1 MLGCL
6 DEASTSR
13 RFRQQAALHTT
24 CLAEHGVSGTA
35 LSPAAMRVVAWLGEV
50 GGRWGLPETACRV
63 HAMLYLAAKPMPA
76 TVFPEALG
84 LDAEEVS
91 AALDWLE
98 AHRLVEA
105 SAAGWRTG
113 VDPWALMLQTLETR
127 RTHEL
132 EQARIVI
139 DQWHRERHAEDPL
152 VSRQAARLFDLVED
166 IAAIDAG
173 TRGLSASTTRRLIGL
188 GGRAARLF
196 GTGIGTRGRR

>member
-1 MLGCL
+1 M
-6 DEASTSR
+6 SR
-13 RFRQQAALHTT
+13 A
-24 CLAEHGVSGTA
+24 A
-35 LSPAAMRVVAWLGEV
+35 LSPAAMRIVTWLGEV
-50 GGRWGLPETACRV
+50 GSRWGLPENACRV
-63 HAMLYLAAKPMPA
+63 HAMLYLTSKPMPA
-76 TVFPEALG
+76 TAFPEALG
-84 LDAEEVS
+84 LDTEELS
-91 AALDWLE
+91 EALDWLE

-105 SAAGWRTG
+105 SPAGWRTG
-113 VDPWALMLQTLETR
+113 VDPWALMMQTLETR

-132 EQARIVI
+132 EQARTVI
-139 DQWHRERHAEDPL
+139 DQWRRERSSEDPL

>member
-1 MLGCL
+1 M
-6 DEASTSR
+6 
-13 RFRQQAALHTT
+13 
-24 CLAEHGVSGTA
+24 SGTA
-35 LSPAAMRVVAWLGEV
+35 LSLAALRVVDWLGEV
-50 GGRWGLPETACRV
+50 GSRWGLPEHACRV

-76 TVFPEALG
+76 TVLPEALG
-84 LDAEEVS
+84 LDAAAVS
-91 AALDWLE
+91 LALDWLE

-105 SAAGWRTG
+105 SPAGWRTG

-127 RTHEL
+127 RTQEL
-132 EQARIVI
+132 GQARIVI
-139 DQWHRERHAEDPL
+139 DQWNRERHAEDPL

-196 GTGIGTRGRR
+196 GNGIGGRGRR

>member
-1 MLGCL
+1 
-6 DEASTSR
+6 
-13 RFRQQAALHTT
+13 
-24 CLAEHGVSGTA
+24 
-35 LSPAAMRVVAWLGEV
+35 
-50 GGRWGLPETACRV
+50 
-63 HAMLYLAAKPMPA
+63 MPA
-76 TVFPEALG
+76 TAFPDLLG
-84 LDAEEVS
+84 LDVDETSE
-91 AALDWLE
+91 ALDWLE

-105 SAAGWRTG
+105 SPAGWRTG

-132 EQARIVI
+132 EQARTVI
-139 DQWHRERHAEDPL
+139 DQWRRERSGEDPL

-196 GTGIGTRGRR
+196 GTGIGARGRR

>member
-1 MLGCL
+1 M
-6 DEASTSR
+6 
-13 RFRQQAALHTT
+13 
-24 CLAEHGVSGTA
+24 SGPA
-35 LSPAAMRVVAWLGEV
+35 LSPAAMRIVAWLGEV
-50 GGRWGLPETACRV
+50 GPRWGLPENACRV

-76 TVFPEALG
+76 TAFPDLLG
-84 LDAEEVS
+84 LDVDETSE
-91 AALDWLE
+91 ALDWLE

-105 SAAGWRTG
+105 SPAGWRTG

-132 EQARIVI
+132 EQARTVI
-139 DQWHRERHAEDPL
+139 DQWRRERSGEDPL

-196 GTGIGTRGRR
+196 GTGIGARGRR

>member
-1 MLGCL
+1 M
-6 DEASTSR
+6 
-13 RFRQQAALHTT
+13 
-24 CLAEHGVSGTA
+24 SGAA

-50 GGRWGLPETACRV
+50 GLRWGLPENACRV

-76 TVFPEALG
+76 SVFPDLLG
-84 LDAEEVS
+84 LDAEDASE
-91 AALDWLE
+91 ALDWLE
-98 AHRLVEA
+98 AHGLVAA
-105 SAAGWRTG
+105 SPAGWRTG
-113 VDPWALMLQTLETR
+113 VDPWALMMQTLETR
-127 RTHEL
+127 RTQEL
-132 EQARIVI
+132 GQARMVI
-139 DQWHRERHAEDPL
+139 DQWRRERSPEDPL

>member
-1 MLGCL
+1 MLRYRH
-6 DEASTSR
+6 EASTSR
-13 RFRQQAALHTT
+13 RFHQQAAFQTT
-24 CLAEHGVSGTA
+24 CLVERGMSEAA

-50 GGRWGLPETACRV
+50 GGRWGLPENACRV

-76 TVFPEALG
+76 TVFPGALG
-84 LDAEEVS
+84 LNGEEVS
-91 AALDWLE
+91 QALDWLE
-98 AHRLVEA
+98 AHRLIEA
-105 SAAGWRTG
+105 SPAGWRTG

-132 EQARIVI
+132 EQARIAI

-152 VSRQAARLFDLVED
+152 VARQAARLFDLVED

-196 GTGIGTRGRR
+196 GSGIGTRGRR